1 MKAAAVTGVIVV
13 LATALLRSAHAQFV
27 IPSGQV
33 PRQQPPAAQHC
44 VACHGPQ
51 GEGNPD
57 TGVPRIA
64 GQPQY
69 YLVRQLDSYADGS
82 RRHLAME
89 AMAKLLAPEDRGALA
104 AYYAQLNAPA
114 ATRAGARASSEHGRV
129 LATTGD
135 AGRRVQACNTCHG
148 PGGIGEPPASPYL
161 AGLDASYII
170 AATNAWR
177 DGTRRNDA
185 GQQMATVAKAMT
197 PDDIAAVA
205 QYYASLPPPKP
216 WPLHVVQPVLQKRST
231 GGTPSSSGPVTE
243 TRAKGVGVEQG
254 APVTGGTHGTGATAS
269 RSGPAIGSL
278 GGAGVLQNV
287 PLGPGDPAR
296 GRAIIASGV
305 HGCTACHA
313 IPGIRTAR
321 GVVGPPLGGLA
332 RRAFI
337 AGQLPNNMGMLVAFL
352 QNPAAL
358 APRTGMPDV
367 GLTPEEARH
376 IAAFLYTLER
386 SGAP

>member
-1 MKAAAVTGVIVV
+1 MKARAVAGVTIMLAAT
-13 LATALLRSAHAQFV
+13 LLRAAHAQFV

-44 VACHGPQ
+44 VACHGAQ
-51 GEGNPD
+51 GEGNLD

-69 YLVRQLDSYADGS
+69 YLARQLDSYADGS

-114 ATRAGARASSEHGRV
+114 ARRAGVPPPPERGRV
-129 LATTGD
+129 LATTGN
-135 AGRRVQACNTCHG
+135 AERRVQACNTCHG

-205 QYYASLPPPKP
+205 QYYASLPPPRP
-216 WPLHVVQPVLQKRST
+216 WPAHVVQPVLQKRST
-231 GGTPSSSGPVTE
+231 AGTPPSSGPVAE

-254 APVTGGTHGTGATAS
+254 APTTGATHGTGATDAS
-269 RSGPAIGSL
+269 RSAPASGSP
-278 GGAGVLQNV
+278 GGAVLHNV
-287 PLGPGDPAR
+287 PLGPGDPVR
-296 GRAIIASGV
+296 GRAIIASGA

-337 AGQLPNNMGMLVAFL
+337 AGQLPNNMGVLVAFL
-352 QNPAAL
+352 QDPPAL

-367 GLTPEEARH
+367 GLTLEEARH

-386 SGAP
+386 AGAP

>member
-1 MKAAAVTGVIVV
+1 MKAAAVAGVIVV
-13 LATALLRSAHAQFV
+13 LASALLHAAHAQFV

-33 PRQQPPAAQHC
+33 PRRQPPAAQHC
-44 VACHGPQ
+44 IACHGAQ

-57 TGVPRIA
+57 TGPRIA

-69 YLVRQLDSYADGS
+69 YLARQLDSYADGS
-82 RRHLAME
+82 RRHPGME
-89 AMAKLLAPEDRGALA
+89 AMAKLLSPEDRTAFA
-104 AYYAQLNAPA
+104 TYYAQLDAPVP
-114 ATRAGARASSEHGRV
+114 RSAGAAPPPERGRV
-129 LATTGD
+129 LATIGN
-135 AGRRVQACNTCHG
+135 AERRVQACDSCHG

-161 AGLDASYII
+161 AGLDADYIV
-170 AATNAWR
+170 AAMNAWR

-185 GQQMATVAKAMT
+185 GQQMATIAKAMP
-197 PDDIAAVA
+197 PDDVAAVA
-205 QYYASLPPPKP
+205 RYYASLPPPKA
-216 WPLHVVQPVLQKRST
+216 WPLHIVRPVLQKRST
-231 GGTPSSSGPVTE
+231 GGAPSSSGPVTE
-243 TRAKGVGVEQG
+243 TRAKGVGVEQR
-254 APVTGGTHGTGATAS
+254 APMTGGTHGTGATDAS
-269 RSGPAIGSL
+269 KGAPEIGGL
-278 GGAGVLQNV
+278 AGGAVLQNV
-287 PLGPGDPAR
+287 PLGPGDPVR

-337 AGQLPNNMGMLVAFL
+337 AGQLPNNQGVLVAFL
-352 QNPAAL
+352 QNPPAL

-367 GLTPEEARH
+367 GLTLEEARH

-386 SGAP
+386 AGAP